1 MVKSLIKISLVM
13 SNLQNCQYAV
23 ALNSRGQWC
32 ECDDLTPEERASWVR
47 GQNAADTEWE
57 RRKNGEPSL
66 TLAQELIERESAG
79 LLMHC

>member
-1 MVKSLIKISLVM
+1 M
-13 SNLQNCQYAV
+13 SDTTRTGQYAV

-32 ECDDLTPEERASWVR
+32 EWDDLTPEERTNWVR
-47 GQNAADTEWE
+47 GQNAADAEWE

-66 TLAQELIERESAG
+66 TLAQELLERESAG

>member
-1 MVKSLIKISLVM
+1 M
-13 SNLQNCQYAV
+13 SNLTQSCQYAV

-32 ECDDLTPEERASWVR
+32 EWDDLTPEERASWVC
-47 GQNAADTEWE
+47 GQNAADAEWE

-66 TLAQELIERESAG
+66 TMAQELIERESAG